1 MHARRGF
8 SMIELVIVLTIVGVT
23 AAIAVP
29 RYVNSVQRT
38 KVDGAARR
46 IATDIERLRDRAR
59 AQGREQRMYIASA
72 GYVLVTTDDKGN
84 SVRETVDLSRDPY
97 GVGVKPVV
105 VTDRGLTFDSLGR
118 ASEPLVVYVT
128 QGEAS
133 RGVMFDPVTG
143 RAEVFVPTRMDDGR
157 LSADTVDAPPRV
169 RDAMPAG
176 TMTKPT
182 LPTEAAALVTEL
194 SDVLR

>member
-84 SVRETVDLSRDPY
+84 SVKESVDLSRDPY
-97 GVGVKPVV
+97 GVGVTPVV
-105 VTDRGLTFDSLGR
+105 VSDQGLTFDSLGR

-143 RAEVFVPTRMDDGR
+143 RAEVFVPERMDDGR
-157 LSADTVDAPPRV
+157 LSADMVDAPPRV

-182 LPTEAAALVTEL
+182 LPTEAVALATEL

>member
-1 MHARRGF
+1 MSRHRAF
-8 SMIELVIVLTIVGVT
+8 SMIELVIVLVIFGVT

-46 IATDIERLRDRAR
+46 IAADIERLRDRAR
-59 AQGREQRMYIASA
+59 AQGREQRMYLATA
-72 GYVLVTTDDKGN
+72 GYVLVTTDSDGN
-84 SVRETVDLSRDPY
+84 SVTEPVDLTLDPY

-105 VTDRGLTFDSLGR
+105 VTERGLTFDSLGR

-133 RGVMFDPVTG
+133 RGVMFDPVTS
-143 RAEVFVPTRMDDGR
+143 RAEVFVPERMDDGR

-176 TMTKPT
+176 TRTTPT
-182 LPTEAAALVTEL
+182 LPTEAVALATEL

>member
-1 MHARRGF
+1 MSRHRAF
-8 SMIELVIVLTIVGVT
+8 SMIELVIVLVIVGVT

-29 RYVNSVQRT
+29 RYANSIQRT

-46 IATDIERLRDRAR
+46 MAADIERLRDRAR

-84 SVRETVDLSRDPY
+84 SVKESVDLSRDPY
-97 GVGVKPVV
+97 GVVVTPVV
-105 VTDRGLTFDSLGR
+105 VSDRGLTFDSLGR
-118 ASEPLVVYVT
+118 ANEPLVVYVT

-143 RAEVFVPTRMDDGR
+143 RAEVFVPERMDDGR